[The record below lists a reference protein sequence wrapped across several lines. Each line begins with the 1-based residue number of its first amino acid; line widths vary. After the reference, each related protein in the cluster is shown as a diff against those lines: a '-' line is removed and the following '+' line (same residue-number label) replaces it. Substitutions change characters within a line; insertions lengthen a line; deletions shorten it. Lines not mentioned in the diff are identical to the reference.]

1 MQPLWQFTPHVEH
14 WKPCKENKDI
24 FYLYQTRHNDKKLLL
39 ERPIW
44 KIHKIPS
51 VLAYPLSTPSTPAFQ
66 SKCSDLLSHSP
77 ESLIAEVTLGGTL
90 VSLLSKLVRLAGFLD
105 LRSNCA
111 GTELLQHPDA
121 ILVEV
126 QAAGRTTQALR
137 NRDKIEREL

>member
-1 MQPLWQFTPHVEH
+1 M
-14 WKPCKENKDI
+14 
-24 FYLYQTRHNDKKLLL
+24 
-39 ERPIW
+39 
-44 KIHKIPS
+44 KIPKIPS
-51 VLAYPLSTPSTPAFQ
+51 VLANPLSTPSTPALQ

>member
-1 MQPLWQFTPHVEH
+1 MENPQNSIRFGKSTIHPKHPL
-14 WKPCKENKDI
+14 
-24 FYLYQTRHNDKKLLL
+24 
-39 ERPIW
+39 
-44 KIHKIPS
+44 
-51 VLAYPLSTPSTPAFQ
+51 Q

-111 GTELLQHPDA
+111 GAELLQHPDA

-126 QAAGRTTQALR
+126 QAAGRTMQALR

>member
-1 MQPLWQFTPHVEH
+1 M
-14 WKPCKENKDI
+14 ENSQNSI
-24 FYLYQTRHNDKKLLL
+24 RFGIST
-39 ERPIW
+39 
-44 KIHKIPS
+44 IHSKHP
-51 VLAYPLSTPSTPAFQ
+51 FQ